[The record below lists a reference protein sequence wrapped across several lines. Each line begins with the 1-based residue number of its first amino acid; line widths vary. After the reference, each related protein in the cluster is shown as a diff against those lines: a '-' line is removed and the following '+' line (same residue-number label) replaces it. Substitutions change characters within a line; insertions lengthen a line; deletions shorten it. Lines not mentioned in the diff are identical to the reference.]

1 MATSANYRNFYYKGG
16 KKYSHTIDP
25 RTGYPVQH
33 SILSSTVIA
42 RDCTTADAYATAFMV
57 MGLDNAKA
65 FCAKHPELEAYFICS
80 GENGEYEIFFTEGM
94 KKYIVH
100 ANNLK

>member
-1 MATSANYRNFYYKGG
+1 
-16 KKYSHTIDP
+16 
-25 RTGYPVQH
+25 
-33 SILSSTVIA
+33 
-42 RDCTTADAYATAFMV
+42 MV

>member
-1 MATSANYRNFYYKGG
+1 MVFFPIKQPDSVIDITC
-16 KKYSHTIDP
+16 TI
-25 RTGYPVQH
+25 
-33 SILSSTVIA
+33 
-42 RDCTTADAYATAFMV
+42 ADAYATAFMV